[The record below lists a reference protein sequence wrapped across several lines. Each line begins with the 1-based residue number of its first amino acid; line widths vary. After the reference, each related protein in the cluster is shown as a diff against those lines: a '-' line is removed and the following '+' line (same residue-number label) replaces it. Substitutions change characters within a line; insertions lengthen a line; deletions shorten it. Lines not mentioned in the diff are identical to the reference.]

1 MISGTSSGISPEYPK
16 PLTQIIHQ
24 FAFDIS
30 KFANTNDVC
39 PNLLEERLL
48 STEEVEKVLKKL
60 KTDSEEECI
69 SYILH
74 EILLKKVTIDTSKDD
89 EYGKKFVQA
98 LKKSSPPH
106 KIVARYIQGK
116 AHIPALTDEE
126 KKFREVLLDNLTK
139 LRDPLTSD
147 TSDVMAE
154 LLKHIGESEEQRLL
168 KKVDDSYLFL
178 ILTLLRTPGSFKTD
192 LLNCLRRNNYGHI
205 AHLLEEQSSRPII
218 DDDDVQSFC
227 DGFDSLEEDAGNQSG
242 YAEEHLSSTLPK
254 TLSNLE
260 TGEKQSY
267 GSHHLDDVD
276 SLSVRFL
283 VYLGEETDNE
293 RQLTSTRS
301 LNDAMPLGELNPHA
315 LRPIP
320 VDNHDESRCG
330 LKSFPARNDQ
340 IRSRLDFSEF
350 DGGDTDTISHISA
363 YKATSPPSQRKLR
376 LYQKEL
382 AEPALQG
389 WNTVI
394 LAPTGSGKTLV
405 AGEIIQKHFNTSRR
419 EPKVAFVVEKKTL
432 ADQQETAL
440 NSFLN
445 SNIDGKNQFLCV
457 GKVTGDTEVPNL
469 GLMIESYDVLVTTA
483 GVLCSDHRAVEHQDV
498 SVTKFSLMIFDEC
511 HHCQGSHPFN
521 RLMRMY
527 RQEKKELQDTGS
539 SLACLPQVIGL
550 TATLG
555 AGKGSKST
563 QKAVEHALTILANL
577 NADHIQT
584 VRRFTESLSQF
595 VEIPKEMNPVYVERR
610 TEDPVAD
617 TITYLMTKIEQEMQR
632 LPGCNLLPKIPPV
645 RPKDRKEYEQWAIT
659 ARDKHCPENVEDG
672 PYRRALMVCL
682 EPLVVYYKALCINRD
697 ARSKDACKYLREELG
712 KLWEDKDNFIDQQ
725 WKFEKSFF
733 THIKEM
739 ERNARNSLYKNPLL
753 SALEP
758 LLLDEFKAKPDSRAL
773 LFMDKI
779 VGTHY
784 MKQWIEESPKLN
796 RFLKPCCMTSETTES
811 QREAITEKFQRNEY
825 NILVVTSVVEE
836 GYNIPVCNLVYRLNY
851 VPSDCGRI
859 QQKGRIRAHGGKS
872 FFVCYGNLKQNEMM
886 AQMMEKL
893 MKEAVDQ
900 INIMDKEAFRK
911 RLQKYQELD
920 ERLCYEETRKRRL
933 REETR
938 DHKEYLLCCKKCGE
952 EACLS
957 SDLKRYNKS
966 QHYVSSQEFCNDK
979 IDIKPHPKP
988 KKIDNMYK
996 VGKIYCASCG
1006 SDWGILAKLA
1016 ETRIPVVKVDCFVLY
1031 EFNPDR
1037 SKSRGKVYKKW
1048 IDVPFSIEDVENV
1061 NESLYY
1067 DIDFDSW

>member
-1 MISGTSSGISPEYPK
+1 MAERVGLNGSETESIISDTSSGISPECLK
-16 PLTQIIHQ
+16 PLSQIIHQ
-24 FAFDIS
+24 FAFDIA
-30 KFANTNDVC
+30 KFVNTNDVC
-39 PNLLEERLL
+39 PNLWQEHLL
-48 STEEVEKVLKKL
+48 NREEVEKVLKKL
-60 KTDSEEECI
+60 KTDSEEECMN
-69 SYILH
+69 YILH
-74 EILLKKVTIDTSKDD
+74 EILLKKVTIDKSKDD

-98 LKKSSPPH
+98 LRKSSPAH

-126 KKFREVLLDNLTK
+126 KKFREVLVDNLTK

-154 LLKHIGESEEQRLL
+154 LWKHIGESEEQRLS
-168 KKVDDSYLFL
+168 KKLDDSYLFL
-178 ILTLLRTPGSFKTD
+178 ILTLLRTPGSFKKD
-192 LLNCLRRNNYGHI
+192 LLNFLEQNNYRHI
-205 AHLLEEQSSRPII
+205 AELLDAQSSGTII
-218 DDDDVQSFC
+218 DDDDVRSFC
-227 DGFDSLEEDAGNQSG
+227 DGFDSLEEDVGDQSG
-242 YAEEHLSSTLPK
+242 YAEEQLNSALPK
-254 TLSNLE
+254 TLSKLE
-260 TGEKQSY
+260 IE
-267 GSHHLDDVD
+267 
-276 SLSVRFL
+276 
-283 VYLGEETDNE
+283 
-293 RQLTSTRS
+293 
-301 LNDAMPLGELNPHA
+301 GELNSHA
-315 LRPIP
+315 YRPIP
-320 VDNHDESRCG
+320 VDNHDESRGG

-340 IRSRLDFSEF
+340 IRSRLDFAEF

-405 AGEIIQKHFNTSRR
+405 AGEIIQKHFKTSRR

-440 NSFLN
+440 NTFLN
-445 SNIDGKNQFLCV
+445 SNIDRKNQFLRV

-469 GLMIESYDVLVTTA
+469 GLMIDSYDVLVTTA